1 MKRNAV
7 IAFIICG
14 VVAGLGAVIGKQGRD
29 DVDRSAA
36 AEPSDFDVPLS
47 FEVDVEGVQEVSGL
61 AISRRSRGFIYAHE
75 DSGNA
80 KRLLVLDHLG
90 KPRCFYELSASRN
103 FDWEDMAVANEPRT
117 KRSFVVIGDLGR
129 NLKELGVSE
138 PRFVVTLEPDVGAD
152 LAALFET
159 SSKREKREQ
168 QAGLP
173 RLRTKSAN
181 EWRLSYA
188 GLEPNDYPDI
198 EALWFD
204 PVSQRFG
211 LVAKTTRDRAE
222 IWSVTPPEV
231 WDRDASLVA
240 SRVAY
245 LPVHGSKRKRMV
257 TSACFEQVTRRVVLT
272 TYDEVHVLE
281 APELGVSPVAA
292 LVRVDSQ
299 RLPLPFKGQVEAST
313 VLDPGR
319 VLVAAEGRPA
329 RFAVV
334 ALPRHNARH

>member
-1 MKRNAV
+1 MKRSAV

-14 VVAGLGAVIGKQGRD
+14 VVAGLGAVIGTQGGD
-29 DVDRSAA
+29 GDDRSATA
-36 AEPSDFDVPLS
+36 KPFDFDVPLS

-61 AISRRSRGFIYAHE
+61 AISRRSTGFLYAHE

-80 KRLLVLDHLG
+80 KRLLVLDHVG
-90 KPRCFYELSASRN
+90 KPRCFYEVSAARN
-103 FDWEDMAVANEPRT
+103 FDWEDMAVASEQRT
-117 KRSFVVIGDLGR
+117 GRSFVVIGDLGR

-138 PRFVVTLEPDVGAD
+138 PRFVVALEPDVGAD
-152 LAALFET
+152 LAALFERA
-159 SSKREKREQ
+159 SKREKREQ

-188 GLEPNDYPDI
+188 GLEPDDYPDI

-231 WDRDASLVA
+231 WDRDSSLVA

-257 TSACFEQVTRRVVLT
+257 TSACFEPVTRRVVLT

-281 APELGVSPVAA
+281 APELGRTPGAA
-292 LVRVDSQ
+292 LIRVTSQ
-299 RLPLPFKGQVEAST
+299 RHPLPFQGQVEAST

-334 ALPRHNARH
+334 AMPRHNARH